1 LSIKDGVVQY
11 IKETCLY
18 LRMKNNLSFEKQKR
32 IQELRWV
39 ERVSTLLD
47 SKFKVAGFRFGLDPL
62 LNFFP
67 VLGQTIT
74 FATSVLLVLVMF
86 RNGVSS
92 KAATKMLLNSIFDA
106 ILGSIPILGNIAD
119 FFFKANQRN
128 VKILKEHYNEGKHEG
143 SAKGILT
150 ALFLILL
157 LLCIILFYL
166 LWLFSKWIMEI
177 FTG

>member
-1 LSIKDGVVQY
+1 
-11 IKETCLY
+11 
-18 LRMKNNLSFEKQKR
+18 MKNNLSFEKEKR
-32 IQELRWV
+32 IRELRWV

-47 SKFKVAGFRFGLDPL
+47 NKFKIGGFRFGLDPL

-106 ILGSIPILGNIAD
+106 ILGSIPILGNIVD

-150 ALFLILL
+150 ALFVFLL
-157 LLCIILFYL
+157 ALCMFFIYL
-166 LWLFSKWIMEI
+166 LWVFGEWII
-177 FTG
+177 GIIAH